1 VTLSAANGE
10 IRYTLDGSAVTTES
24 TRYERPFALPD
35 GGIVRA
41 GVFAAPG
48 SSALVLATSTE
59 ASATFGI
66 ALAGASIVDCSSEQ
80 GGGEAA
86 AKAIDGDP
94 RTHWHSRWSPD
105 SPQPPH
111 HLTIDL
117 GRAVALRGFVYQPRA
132 SGDNGTVL
140 DYRFEGSVDG
150 KSWRELAK
158 GSFANIAA
166 NPVPQVVR
174 FAAAMDGARFVRFTA
189 LREVQ
194 GRAWASCAELSV
206 LTR

>member
-1 VTLSAANGE
+1 M
-10 IRYTLDGSAVTTES
+10 
-24 TRYERPFALPD
+24 
-35 GGIVRA
+35 
-41 GVFAAPG
+41 
-48 SSALVLATSTE
+48 
-59 ASATFGI
+59 
-66 ALAGASIVDCSSEQ
+66 
-80 GGGEAA
+80 
-86 AKAIDGDP
+86 
-94 RTHWHSRWSPD
+94 
-105 SPQPPH
+105 
-111 HLTIDL
+111 
-117 GRAVALRGFVYQPRA
+117 RGFVYQPRA

-158 GSFANIAA
+158 GSFGNIAA